1 MHKRQN
7 ILVSMPTGS
16 HSERLKLEGVLQYA
30 HEKSGATWD
39 LELDVSGI
47 AGRIALGSRSAAKYD
62 GIIYY
67 VLSDAERRALLA
79 LGKPIVLIEDLMT
92 PRTLTRRKN
101 AVTILCDHEA
111 EGRTAARYFFGRGYR
126 SFAYVGAEKDADGN
140 LAEYSDARRRGFVAE
155 IAAAGL
161 KVGIPPEGS
170 LASWLKK
177 AAKPCAVFAVHDFVA
192 RKAIAAAESA
202 NLSVPE
208 DVAVLGVDDD
218 EVLCTTSRPTLSSIP
233 TFDRSLGYA
242 AGRALNEL
250 FRGQAGGRVLRTRHT
265 KVVTRA
271 STEKGAVADVFVA
284 KALDWA
290 RANLD
295 RKLDAGTLARA
306 AGCSKRYLQVHVE
319 LELGSTLGAVVR
331 RMRLA
336 KAEELLA
343 STDSSVAEIAE
354 ACGFVCVSYL
364 SARMK
369 EAHGLT
375 PLAYR
380 RRCRASVSS
389 D

>member
-1 MHKRQN
+1 
-7 ILVSMPTGS
+7 MPTAS
-16 HSERLKLEGVLQYA
+16 HSERMKFEGVLQYA

-39 LELDVSGI
+39 LELDVGGI
-47 AGRIALGSRSAAKYD
+47 AGRIAPGNRSAARYD

-67 VLSDAERRALLA
+67 VLSDAERKALLA

-92 PRTLTRRKN
+92 PRTFTRRRN

-111 EGRTAARYFFGRGYR
+111 EGRTAARYFLGRGYR
-126 SFAYVGAEKDADGN
+126 SFAYVGAEKDADGR
-140 LAEYSDARRRGFVAE
+140 LAEYSESRRRGYVAE

-161 KVGIPPEGS
+161 AVGIPSEGG
-170 LASWLKK
+170 LAVWLKRT
-177 AAKPCAVFAVHDFVA
+177 AKPCAVFAVHDFVA

-202 NLSVPE
+202 NLSVPG

-218 EVLCTTSRPTLSSIP
+218 EVLCMTSRPTLSSIP

-250 FRGQAGGRVLRTRHT
+250 LLGQTGGRVLRTRHT

-290 RANLD
+290 RANMD
-295 RKLDAGTLARA
+295 RKLNAGTLAKA
-306 AGCSKRYLQVHVE
+306 AGCSKRYLQEHVE
-319 LELGSTLGAVVR
+319 QELGSTLGAVVR

-336 KAEELLA
+336 KAEEML
-343 STDSSVAEIAE
+343 SDSDLPVAGIAE
-354 ACGFVCVSYL
+354 ACGFACVSYL

-380 RRCRASVSS
+380 RQSRSSVSS